1 MKTRKKLFVLTT
13 AIIAFILMAV
23 SCEKEPLYEPLQIE
37 TKAVTEITKFSA
49 LSSGIITNPGTETI
63 IAKGICYSVTNETP
77 DLNSEHLEATSDDL
91 EFSIPLENL
100 DPNTKYYVRAYA
112 TNELETVYGQSVSF
126 TTTEDPLQV
135 VTGEITEITAFSAL
149 SNGLIS
155 NEGSETIL
163 AKGICY
169 SATNHSPDLE
179 SNHLEATSDDLEFS
193 IPLEDLNPNTKY
205 YVRAYAT
212 NESETVY
219 GQSVN
224 FTTEY
229 ETITDV
235 EGNEYRITQI
245 GDQVWTIDNLQ
256 VTHFNDGTP
265 IQNWT
270 EDHYWNYEQNPPE
283 EPAYC
288 WYDNDYEQYGK
299 IYGALYNF
307 HAASDPRI
315 APEGWRVPTYEDAK
329 ELEAYLGGAAIAGG
343 KMKLPGTEFWS
354 APNTGATNSSGF
366 SAKGGGFRNNL
377 GSAGGQSHML
387 KEVGIFWTQTL
398 WGPGGMTLGV
408 AYDTPYFYGDGINL
422 VSGGQSI
429 RLIKE

>member
-1 MKTRKKLFVLTT
+1 MKTKRNLFALTT

-49 LSSGIITNPGTETI
+49 LANGVITN
-63 IAKGICYSVTNETP
+63 K
-77 DLNSEHLEATSDDL
+77 
-91 EFSIPLENL
+91 
-100 DPNTKYYVRAYA
+100 
-112 TNELETVYGQSVSF
+112 
-126 TTTEDPLQV
+126 
-135 VTGEITEITAFSAL
+135 
-149 SNGLIS
+149 
-155 NEGSETIL
+155 GSETIL

-169 SATNHSPDLE
+169 SATNQSPDLE
-179 SNHLEATSDDLEFS
+179 SNHLEAINDDLEFS
-193 IPLEDLNPNTKY
+193 ILLEDLDPNTKY

-212 NESETVY
+212 NDSETVY

-235 EGNEYRITQI
+235 EGNEYRIIQI

-270 EDHYWNYEQNPPE
+270 EDHYWYSEQNPPE
-283 EPAYC
+283 EPAYS
-288 WYDNDYEQYGK
+288 WYDNDYEKYGK

-307 HAASDPRI
+307 HVASDPRI
-315 APEGWRVPTYEDAK
+315 APEGWRVPTYEDAQK
-329 ELEAYLGGAAIAGG
+329 LGAYLGGGMVAGG

-366 SAKGGGFRNNL
+366 SAKGGGFRNNV
-377 GSAGGQSHML
+377 GGAAGQSHML
-387 KEVGIFWTQTL
+387 KEVGIFWTQTY
-398 WGPGGMTLGV
+398 WMGCGMVLGFK
-408 AYDTPYFYGDGINL
+408 YDTPYFYADGGNDIS
-422 VSGGQSI
+422 SGLSI

>member
-1 MKTRKKLFVLTT
+1 MKTKRNLFVLTT
-13 AIIAFILMAV
+13 VIIAFILMAV

-49 LSSGIITNPGTETI
+49 LASGVITSKGSETI
-63 IAKGICYSVTNETP
+63 LAKGICYSASTNSP
-77 DLNSEHLEATSDDL
+77 DLSSNHLEAINDDL
-91 EFSIPLENL
+91 EFSILLENL
-100 DPNTKYYVRAYA
+100 DPDTKYYVRAYA
-112 TNELETVYGQSVSF
+112 TNELETIYGQSVNF

-135 VTGEITEITAFSAL
+135 ETEAVTEITAFSAL
-149 SNGLIS
+149 SSGIITNQ
-155 NEGSETIL
+155 GSETIL

-169 SATNHSPDLE
+169 SATNQSPDLE
-179 SNHLEATSDDLEFS
+179 ADHLEVISDSLEFS
-193 IPLEDLNPNTKY
+193 ILLEDLDPNTKY
-205 YVRAYAT
+205 YVRAYTT
-212 NESETVY
+212 NDSETVY

-270 EDHYWNYEQNPPE
+270 ENHYWDYEQNPPE

-288 WYDNDYEQYGK
+288 WYDNDYEKYGK

-307 HAASDPRI
+307 HVASDPRI
-315 APEGWRVPTYEDAK
+315 APEGWRVPTYEDVK
-329 ELEAYLGGAAIAGG
+329 ELEAYLGGDMVAGG
-343 KMKLPGTEFWS
+343 KVKLPGTEFWS

-366 SAKGGGFRNNL
+366 SAKGAGFRNNL
-377 GSAGGQSHML
+377 ETAGQFNALNKIST
-387 KEVGIFWTQTL
+387 FWTQTY
-398 WGPGGMTLGV
+398 WMIGGMKLGLK
-408 AYDTPYFYGDGINL
+408 YDTPYFYADGVHAASDGN
-422 VSGGQSI
+422 SI